1 MPLNPNIALQVRGL
15 DVPNPLAQMAQVTQ
29 IQNALQQQRMGDIQ
43 MQNALREQQ
52 RAQGLERLMA
62 GFAPDAK
69 TEDITSA
76 MQRGGYF
83 KEAQTFVK
91 SRAELEKERRQA
103 AAAQRQEEEARLK
116 GLVSQADIV
125 GRVLGAVKDQASFDF
140 AVKKLAEQRIFT
152 PDDVTFLGATYD
164 PARVQQVLDTTLS
177 QRDRLEVELKKRTT
191 AAAETSAQAGLRRA
205 TAAEAQAMTARDRA
219 TWERNNPGYEIRE
232 TEDGYVKVNKRT
244 GVATPLTMASTSG
257 VEPVQLRGATK
268 GSRPQLLQLQDEL
281 RLLVSRGQGDSPE
294 AKQIRDQIRTMTSK
308 GAPELPPRELQMR
321 EAKLP
326 AARQA
331 IAAFDAKTDKLSAQ
345 IQELMDHPGLNQI
358 TGLIGGR
365 IIGITDEGRRAEA
378 LYNSII
384 AQGGF
389 SELQA
394 LRDASTTGGAL
405 GNVSNREGE
414 QLRDAFGVLK
424 RTQSTEDLKRGL
436 KDVLRTLSSA
446 KLRTREAFD
455 DTYAYRETQSDR
467 ASQRSA
473 TPRGPAPSDG
483 RAFNTVQEAEAANL
497 PPGTRITIGGRPAV
511 VE

>member
-52 RAQGLERLMA
+52 RKSEFEKILG

-69 TEDITSA
+69 AADISPALIKRGYLTEARTL
-76 MQRGGYF
+76 MQS
-83 KEAQTFVK
+83 EAQLEETRRK
-91 SRAELEKERRQA
+91 SEETRRKS
-103 AAAQRQEEEARLK
+103 EEARLK
-116 GLVSQADIV
+116 NIVSQADIV
-125 GRVLGAVKDQASFDF
+125 GRVLGAVQDQASFDF
-140 AVKKLAEQRIFT
+140 AVRKLSEQRIFT
-152 PDDVTFLGATYD
+152 PDDVTFLGSTYD
-164 PARVQQVLDTTLS
+164 PARIKQVLDTTMS
-177 QRDRLEVELKKRTT
+177 QKDRLEVAIKERT
-191 AAAETSAQAGLRRA
+191 AVAAEASAQAGLRRA

-219 TWERNNPGYEIRE
+219 TWERNNPGYEIRD
-232 TEDGYVKVNKRT
+232 TENGYVKVDKRT

-281 RLLVSRGQGDSPE
+281 RLLENRGQSDSPE

-365 IIGITDEGRRAEA
+365 IVGITDEGRRAEA

-424 RTQSTEDLKRGL
+424 RTQSMEDLKRGL

-455 DTYAYRETQSDR
+455 DTYAYREAQSDR

-473 TPRGPAPSDG
+473 TPRGPTPSDR

>member
-1 MPLNPNIALQVRGL
+1 MPLNPNIALQVKGL
-15 DVPNPLAQMAQVTQ
+15 EVPNPLAQMAQVTQ

-43 MQNALREQQ
+43 MQNALREQ
-52 RAQGLERLMA
+52 RRKGEFERILS
-62 GFAPDAK
+62 GFGPEAK
-69 TEDITSA
+69 VTDISPA
-76 MQRGGYF
+76 LVRGGF
-83 KEAQTFVK
+83 LTEARTLMQSEAQ
-91 SRAELEKERRQA
+91 LEETRRKT
-103 AAAQRQEEEARLK
+103 EEARLK
-116 GLVSQADIV
+116 GMISEADIV
-125 GRVLGAVKDQASFDF
+125 GRVLGAAKDQASYDF
-140 AVKKLAEQRIFT
+140 AVKRLSDQGIFK
-152 PDDVTFLGATYD
+152 PADVQFLGPTYD
-164 PARVQQVLDTTLS
+164 PARVKQILDTTMS
-177 QRDRLEVELKKRTT
+177 QRDRLELAFKERATTASEAT
-191 AAAETSAQAGLRRA
+191 AAAAGVRARAAQQ
-205 TAAEAQAMTARDRA
+205 QAMTAADRA
-219 TWERNNPGYEIRE
+219 KWERDNPGFEIKE

-244 GVATPLTMASTSG
+244 SEVTPLTMAG
-257 VEPVQLRGATK
+257 AGGGEAVQLRGPTK

-281 RLLVSRGQGDSPE
+281 RLLESRGQSDSAE

-308 GAPELPPRELQMR
+308 GAFELPPRELQMR

-331 IAAFDAKTDKLSAQ
+331 IAAFDSKTDKLTAQ

-365 IIGITDEGRRAEA
+365 IVGVTDEGRRAEA

-424 RTQSTEDLKRGL
+424 RTQSTADLKRGL
-436 KDVLRTLSSA
+436 KDVLRTLESA

-455 DTYAYRETQSDR
+455 DTYSYREEQLDR

-473 TPRGPAPSDG
+473 VPRGAAPAG
-483 RAFNTVQEAEAANL
+483 ERAFRTVQEAEAANL
-497 PPGTRITIGGRPAV
+497 PKGTRITIGGRPAI